1 MSAIVQAVYERGVL
15 RPLQPLELQERQR
28 VRIQVWPEETS
39 EEEEVLRLL
48 VSAGLMRP
56 RPRREPPPPPL
67 SDKERLALAD
77 QIGRAAGKPLSEVV
91 IEERGEW

>member
-28 VRIQVWPEETS
+28 VRIQVWPEEPS

-67 SDKERLALAD
+67 SDEQRLILAD
-77 QIGRAAGKPLSEVV
+77 QIGRAPGKPVSEIV

>member
-67 SDKERLALAD
+67 SDEERLTLAD
-77 QIGRAAGKPLSEVV
+77 QIGRAPGKPVSEIV

>member
-28 VRIQVWPEETS
+28 VRIQVWPDEMS
-39 EEEEVLRLL
+39 EEEEILQLL

-56 RPRREPPPPPL
+56 QPRREPTR
-67 SDKERLALAD
+67 RLFPTRSA
-77 QIGRAAGKPLSEVV
+77 
-91 IEERGEW
+91 

>member
-28 VRIQVWPEETS
+28 VRIQVWPEEMS
-39 EEEEVLRLL
+39 EEEEIVRLL

-56 RPRREPPPPPL
+56 RPGHESPPPPL
-67 SDKERLALAD
+67 SDEERGVLAD
-77 QIGRAAGKPLSEVV
+77 QIGRAPGKTVSEIV

>member
-39 EEEEVLRLL
+39 EEEDVLQLL
-48 VSAGLMRP
+48 ISAGLMRP
-56 RPRREPPPPPL
+56 RPRREPAPPPL
-67 SDKERLALAD
+67 SDEERLILAD
-77 QIGRAAGKPLSEVV
+77 QIGHAPGKPVSEIV

>member
-1 MSAIVQAVYERGVL
+1 MSSIVQAVYERGVL

-39 EEEEVLRLL
+39 EEEEEILRLL
-48 VSAGLMRP
+48 VNAGLMRP
-56 RPRREPPPPPL
+56 QPRHAPPPPL
-67 SDKERLALAD
+67 SDEERQALAD
-77 QIGRAAGKPLSEVV
+77 QIGRAPGKLVSEIV